1 MRKQKSEAVIIYFDR
16 IGKSRQIVR
25 PQTDVGAKNKFDGNW
40 YLLVQ
45 QITGGNYFKYELI

>member
-16 IGKSRQIVR
+16 IGRSRQIVR